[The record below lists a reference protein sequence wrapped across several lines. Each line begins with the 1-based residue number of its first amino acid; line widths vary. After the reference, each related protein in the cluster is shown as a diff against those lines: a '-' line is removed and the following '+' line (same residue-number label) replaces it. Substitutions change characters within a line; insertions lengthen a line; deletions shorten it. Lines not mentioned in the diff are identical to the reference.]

1 MKVLNRKVNI
11 LSLEKK
17 IKSPFLRYAID
28 YYKEFDSIKQ
38 NRNWNEYMQ
47 SLILELYEYRNSKLH
62 TGMVNSFAD
71 IKLKET
77 LPIIVNKV
85 RWDLI
90 YTCKA
95 NPDLSFKEIIN
106 LLTENKSR
114 VKKQK

>member
-1 MKVLNRKVNI
+1 MA
-11 LSLEKK
+11 
-17 IKSPFLRYAID
+17 P
-28 YYKEFDSIKQ
+28 
-38 NRNWNEYMQ
+38 M
-47 SLILELYEYRNSKLH
+47 KLH
-62 TGMVNSFAD
+62 TGMINSFAD
-71 IKLKET
+71 IKLKEV
-77 LPIIVNKV
+77 LPIIINKV